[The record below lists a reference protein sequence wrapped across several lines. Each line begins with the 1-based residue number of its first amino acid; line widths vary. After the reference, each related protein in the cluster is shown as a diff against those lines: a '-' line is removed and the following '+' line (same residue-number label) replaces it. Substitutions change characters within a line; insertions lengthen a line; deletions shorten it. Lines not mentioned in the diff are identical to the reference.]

1 MKWTRALAIGG
12 SLGPL
17 IVAAGCNDSPCC
29 GPGPSSLTV
38 MAVSPATGSVA
49 GGTSVTITG
58 TNFIN
63 VTSVTIGGTEL
74 GNRTVVSSTQITG
87 TTPAG
92 TSPGATDVV
101 VTSSS
106 QGSSTCSG
114 CFGYESANAIAA
126 ALAAG
131 GSLTCALTSS
141 GAAYCWGDGRTTP
154 VAVAEGWTFSA
165 IAIGGHF
172 CALTTSGA
180 AYCWGYNAYGQL
192 GDGTTTNS
200 NTPVA
205 VVGGHS
211 FVALAVGAVHTCGLT
226 SVGTAYCWGDNGD
239 GPLGDGSTT
248 SSATPVAVVGGH
260 HFI

>member
-1 MKWTRALAIGG
+1 MVLRADMKQTTQAIAMVA
-12 SLGPL
+12 SLLPAV
-17 IVAAGCNDSPCC
+17 VAAGCNDSN
-29 GPGPSSLTV
+29 GPSSIAVT
-38 MAVSPATGSVA
+38 AVSPVSGPLA

-87 TTPAG
+87 TTPAS

-141 GAAYCWGDGRTTP
+141 GAAYCWGD
-154 VAVAEGWTFSA
+154 
-165 IAIGGHF
+165 
-172 CALTTSGA
+172 
-180 AYCWGYNAYGQL
+180 
-192 GDGTTTNS
+192 
-200 NTPVA
+200 
-205 VVGGHS
+205 
-211 FVALAVGAVHTCGLT
+211 
-226 SVGTAYCWGDNGD
+226 
-239 GPLGDGSTT
+239 
-248 SSATPVAVVGGH
+248 
-260 HFI
+260 